1 MTLLVTGAAS
11 GIGLALVRRALQAG
25 IDVWAVDR
33 NQCPESEATTVL
45 CDLSD
50 PGEIA
55 ALELPRSIDM
65 LANVAGVPGTAPP
78 ELVLAVN
85 TLGMRLLTSRCLDTM
100 ARGARIVNVASVAAH
115 RNTVE
120 LPDIATLLGVG
131 GREDIVAWL
140 AAHPL
145 DGPAAYDTSKR
156 AVLEWTSS
164 LAAHL
169 IPRGIGVV
177 SVSPGPTETPILTD
191 FTASMGAASIKRS
204 EAAVGRHGS
213 ADEIAAVVEFFLSPA
228 ASWTNGID
236 VPVEGGLFATRA
248 ALLPNPLNFE
258 PLNPEK
264 GLVR

>member
-1 MTLLVTGAAS
+1 MTLVVTGAAS
-11 GIGLALVRRALQAG
+11 GIGVALVRRALKSG
-25 IDVWAVDR
+25 IEVWAVDR
-33 NQCPESEATTVL
+33 NPCPEPGAHTVL

-50 PGEIA
+50 PEQIA
-55 ALELPRSIDM
+55 ALELPDTIDM

-85 TLGMRLLTSRCLDTM
+85 TLGMRLLTARCL
-100 ARGARIVNVASVAAH
+100 GAMRTGSRIVNVASVAAH

-120 LPDIATLLGVG
+120 LPDIATLLAVTD
-131 GREDIVAWL
+131 RTALDAWL
-140 AAHPL
+140 GEHPL

-164 LAAHL
+164 LATYL
-169 IPRGIGVV
+169 IPKGIGVV

-191 FTASMGAASIKRS
+191 FTASMGAASMDRS
-204 EAAVGRHGS
+204 VAAVGRHGT

-236 VPVEGGLFATRA
+236 VPVEGGLLATRT
-248 ALLPNPLNFE
+248 ALLSNPL
-258 PLNPEK
+258 K
-264 GLVR
+264 GLTS

>member
-1 MTLLVTGAAS
+1 MTLVVTGAAS
-11 GIGLALVRRALQAG
+11 GIGLAVVRRALRAG
-25 IDVWAVDR
+25 LDVWALDR
-33 NQCPESEATTVL
+33 NPCPETAAKTVL

-50 PGEIA
+50 PDRIA
-55 ALELPRSIDM
+55 ALELPQSIDM
-65 LANVAGVPGTAPP
+65 LACVAGVPGTAPP
-78 ELVLAVN
+78 EVVLAVN
-85 TLGMRLLTSRCLDTM
+85 TLGMRLLTERCLAAM

-120 LPDIATLLGVG
+120 LPDIATLLSVTD
-131 GREDIVAWL
+131 RPSLSAWL
-140 AAHPL
+140 SDHPL

-169 IPRGIGVV
+169 IPLGIGVV

-191 FTASMGAASIKRS
+191 FTTSMGARSIDASA
-204 EAAVGRHGS
+204 AAVGRHGT

-236 VPVEGGLFATRA
+236 VPVEGGLFATRS
-248 ALLPNPLNFE
+248 ALLPTPLN
-258 PLNPEK
+258 LSK
-264 GLVR
+264 GLVS